1 MACRAVGLI
10 DVKTQADEI
19 VRQNTS
25 IPTLSAWAAWGV
37 QLLGDFSEAKV
48 LARYE
53 NLRRKYSDVLG
64 GKKPLVVTTNG
75 PSGRTKDILREWLKT
90 QGMRPN
96 YYVVDFN
103 LFADLASLFAIR
115 GDAAAASVSA
125 ARAIVAVWA
134 YVTMCP
140 ASETTCSSEKSSVWF
155 SRFDCSDSIT

>member
-19 VRQNTS
+19 VTQNTS

-75 PSGRTKDILREWLKT
+75 PSGRTKDI
-90 QGMRPN
+90 
-96 YYVVDFN
+96 
-103 LFADLASLFAIR
+103 FARVAENTRHEAELLCSKLQSVRGSCFAIR
-115 GDAAAASVSA
+115 NPG
-125 ARAIVAVWA
+125 
-134 YVTMCP
+134 
-140 ASETTCSSEKSSVWF
+140 
-155 SRFDCSDSIT
+155 

>member
-1 MACRAVGLI
+1 MACRAGGLI

-48 LARYE
+48 PARYE
-53 NLRRKYSDVLG
+53 NLRRKYFGVLG
-64 GKKPLVVTTNG
+64 DKKPLVVTTNG
-75 PSGRTKDILREWLKT
+75 SSGQTKDILREWLKT
-90 QGMRPN
+90 QGRRPN
-96 YYVVDFN
+96 YYVVNFN
-103 LFADLASLFAIR
+103 LFADLASLFATQ

-155 SRFDCSDSIT
+155 SRFACSDSIT